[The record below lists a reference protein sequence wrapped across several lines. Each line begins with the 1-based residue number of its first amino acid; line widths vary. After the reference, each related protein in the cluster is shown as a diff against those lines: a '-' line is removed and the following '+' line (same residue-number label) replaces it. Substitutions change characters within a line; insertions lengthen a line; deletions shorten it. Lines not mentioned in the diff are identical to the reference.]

1 MGEVHEVQLSL
12 TTLTIVFVVPF
23 LYFGYHT
30 KYWYDINRLKKIDFI
45 LIATSILLSL
55 LVVLKLFRAFQYGE
69 SDLTHLTLLHLG
81 PLVLTILIIKNN
93 PVGNRPIR
101 PGTKA
106 PADPQ
111 GGPKDAGGG
120 QEYRPLNA
128 EIQKLG
134 WSDIVINQDLKEE
147 LQATLE
153 LLKNPQ
159 QTQRYGIEVPKGIL
173 LTGPPG
179 TGKTTIAKV
188 MANDAQMSFF
198 ILSMDAVVSKWV
210 GESEKNLTRFFKAA
224 QAHAPSIIFI
234 DEVDTIG
241 RGRSS
246 GGQQWAE
253 NLLNHLLQLI
263 DGVIK
268 SEGIY
273 VIAATNR
280 ADLVDSA
287 LKRGGRLN
295 KVIEVP
301 LPDVDARRHLFQLY
315 LQKLKVEDDIDL
327 DYLAQISGG
336 KSAADISAICNQAGL
351 NAFKREAGQKNK
363 HYTVSSEDLRKA
375 FIDFAQA
382 GSQAV

>member
-1 MGEVHEVQLSL
+1 MELLNEIQLSL
-12 TTLTIVFVVPF
+12 TSLTIIFVVPF

-45 LIATSILLSL
+45 LISTSILLSL
-55 LVVLKLFRAFQYGE
+55 LIVLRMMRTFKEGDSQ
-69 SDLTHLTLLHLG
+69 LTHLTLLHLG
-81 PLVLTILIIKNN
+81 PLVLTILIVKHSPMAASRMSRGKQAAPPNEPDGKSN
-93 PVGNRPIR
+93 ANDPV
-101 PGTKA
+101 
-106 PADPQ
+106 
-111 GGPKDAGGG
+111 
-120 QEYRPLNA
+120 PLNS

-134 WSDIVINQDLKEE
+134 WDDIIINEDLKEE
-147 LQATLE
+147 LQSVLA
-153 LLKNPQ
+153 LLKD
-159 QTQRYGIEVPKGIL
+159 TRATERYGIEIPKGIL

-188 MANDAQMSFF
+188 MANDAKMSFF
-198 ILSMDAVVSKWV
+198 VLSMDSIVSKWV
-210 GESEKNLTRFFKAA
+210 GESEKNLTRLFQAA
-224 QAHAPSIIFI
+224 QRHAPSIIFI

-268 SEGIY
+268 AEGIY

-301 LPDVDARRHLFQLY
+301 LPDFYARKKLFELY
-315 LQKLKVEDDIDL
+315 LRKLKLEDDIDTE
-327 DYLAQISGG
+327 YLAQISPN

-351 NAFKREAGQKNK
+351 NAFKREAGKKDKQ
-363 HYTVSSEDLRKA
+363 YTVSSEDLRKA
-375 FIDFAQA
+375 FIDFAA
-382 GSQAV
+382 SDSPSVSN